1 MSLVTPDFGL
11 LVWMTVIFAILFFIL
26 AKFGFPIITGMV
38 NKRSDYI
45 GKSLESAR
53 EAQRKVDALAEEQ
66 KRLIDETKR
75 EQSRILNEAAQ
86 TRDDIISEARQQA
99 RTEAEA
105 ILTQAREDIEAQRES
120 ALRDVRRQVA
130 DLSVEVAEK
139 LVRNSLSDPE
149 KADDYIFG
157 YTAGNDLSARDC
169 QFLSAQWLAG
179 KAMPGFAPAGPY
191 IATKDAFDP
200 EEDNRIVTRVNGEI
214 CTQRGKKLYPGDR
227 FRFDNTDY
235 LIAAKE

>member
-53 EAQRKVDALAEEQ
+53 EAQRKMDALAEEQ

-149 KADDYIFG
+149 KADELI
-157 YTAGNDLSARDC
+157 
-169 QFLSAQWLAG
+169 G
-179 KAMPGFAPAGPY
+179 K
-191 IATKDAFDP
+191 
-200 EEDNRIVTRVNGEI
+200 
-214 CTQRGKKLYPGDR
+214 
-227 FRFDNTDY
+227 
-235 LIAAKE
+235 LIDEAAK

>member
-53 EAQRKVDALAEEQ
+53 EAQRKVDTLADEQ

-86 TRDDIISEARQQA
+86 TRDDILSEARQQA
-99 RTEAEA
+99 RNEAEA
-105 ILTQAREDIEAQRES
+105 ILSQAREDIEAERES

-130 DLSVEVAEK
+130 ELSVSVAEK
-139 LVRNSLSDPE
+139 LVRGTLSDEE
-149 KADDYIFG
+149 KTDE
-157 YTAGNDLSARDC
+157 L
-169 QFLSAQWLAG
+169 LG
-179 KAMPGFAPAGPY
+179 KLIDEA
-191 IATKDAFDP
+191 
-200 EEDNRIVTRVNGEI
+200 
-214 CTQRGKKLYPGDR
+214 KK
-227 FRFDNTDY
+227 
-235 LIAAKE
+235 

>member
-53 EAQRKVDALAEEQ
+53 EAQRKVDALADEQ
-66 KRLIDETKR
+66 KRLIDETKQ

-86 TRDDIISEARQQA
+86 TRDDILKEARQQA
-99 RTEAEA
+99 HTEAEN
-105 ILTQAREDIEAQRES
+105 ILAQAREDIEAQRET

-130 DLSVEVAEK
+130 ELSVEVAEK
-139 LVRNSLSDPE
+139 LVRGSLSDDE
-149 KADDYIFG
+149 KAEELIGKLIDE
-157 YTAGNDLSARDC
+157 A
-169 QFLSAQWLAG
+169 AQ
-179 KAMPGFAPAGPY
+179 
-191 IATKDAFDP
+191 
-200 EEDNRIVTRVNGEI
+200 
-214 CTQRGKKLYPGDR
+214 
-227 FRFDNTDY
+227 
-235 LIAAKE
+235 

>member
-53 EAQRKVDALAEEQ
+53 EAQRKVDTLADEQ
-66 KRLIDETKR
+66 KRLIEETKR

-86 TRDDIISEARQQA
+86 TRDNILSEARQQA
-99 RTEAEA
+99 RTEAET
-105 ILTQAREDIEAQRES
+105 ILSQAHEDIEAERES

-130 DLSVEVAEK
+130 ELSVSVAEK
-139 LVRNSLSDPE
+139 LVRNTLADEE
-149 KADDYIFG
+149 KTDE
-157 YTAGNDLSARDC
+157 L
-169 QFLSAQWLAG
+169 LG
-179 KAMPGFAPAGPY
+179 KLIDEA
-191 IATKDAFDP
+191 
-200 EEDNRIVTRVNGEI
+200 
-214 CTQRGKKLYPGDR
+214 KK
-227 FRFDNTDY
+227 
-235 LIAAKE
+235 

>member
-53 EAQRKVDALAEEQ
+53 EAQRKVDALADEQ
-66 KRLIDETKR
+66 LRLIDETKR

-99 RTEAEA
+99 RDEAEA
-105 ILTQAREDIEAQRES
+105 IMTQAREDIEAQRES

-139 LVRNSLSDPE
+139 LVRGTL
-149 KADDYIFG
+149 ADDEKTEELIG
-157 YTAGNDLSARDC
+157 KLIDEAAR
-169 QFLSAQWLAG
+169 
-179 KAMPGFAPAGPY
+179 
-191 IATKDAFDP
+191 
-200 EEDNRIVTRVNGEI
+200 
-214 CTQRGKKLYPGDR
+214 
-227 FRFDNTDY
+227 
-235 LIAAKE
+235 

>member
-53 EAQRKVDALAEEQ
+53 EAQRKVDALADEQ

-86 TRDDIISEARQQA
+86 TRDNILKEARQQA
-99 RTEAEA
+99 HTEAET
-105 ILTQAREDIEAQRES
+105 ILAQAREDIEAQRET

-130 DLSVEVAEK
+130 ELSVEVAEK
-139 LVRNSLSDPE
+139 LVRGSLSDDE
-149 KADDYIFG
+149 KAEELIGKLIDE
-157 YTAGNDLSARDC
+157 AAR
-169 QFLSAQWLAG
+169 
-179 KAMPGFAPAGPY
+179 
-191 IATKDAFDP
+191 
-200 EEDNRIVTRVNGEI
+200 
-214 CTQRGKKLYPGDR
+214 
-227 FRFDNTDY
+227 
-235 LIAAKE
+235 

>member
-99 RTEAEA
+99 RDEAEA
-105 ILTQAREDIEAQRES
+105 IMTQAREDIEAQRES

-139 LVRNSLSDPE
+139 LVRGTL
-149 KADDYIFG
+149 ADDEKTEELIG
-157 YTAGNDLSARDC
+157 KLIDEAAR
-169 QFLSAQWLAG
+169 
-179 KAMPGFAPAGPY
+179 
-191 IATKDAFDP
+191 
-200 EEDNRIVTRVNGEI
+200 
-214 CTQRGKKLYPGDR
+214 
-227 FRFDNTDY
+227 
-235 LIAAKE
+235 

>member
-53 EAQRKVDALAEEQ
+53 EAQRKVDALADEQ
-66 KRLIDETKR
+66 RRLIDETKR

-86 TRDDIISEARQQA
+86 TRDDILKEARQQA
-99 RTEAEA
+99 HSEAEA
-105 ILTQAREDIEAQRES
+105 ILSQAREDIEAQRES

-139 LVRNSLSDPE
+139 LVRGSLADDE
-149 KADDYIFG
+149 KAEELIGKLIDE
-157 YTAGNDLSARDC
+157 AAR
-169 QFLSAQWLAG
+169 
-179 KAMPGFAPAGPY
+179 
-191 IATKDAFDP
+191 
-200 EEDNRIVTRVNGEI
+200 
-214 CTQRGKKLYPGDR
+214 
-227 FRFDNTDY
+227 
-235 LIAAKE
+235 

>member
-139 LVRNSLSDPE
+139 LVRGSLSDSE
-149 KADDYIFG
+149 KADELIGKLIDE
-157 YTAGNDLSARDC
+157 A
-169 QFLSAQWLAG
+169 AQ
-179 KAMPGFAPAGPY
+179 
-191 IATKDAFDP
+191 
-200 EEDNRIVTRVNGEI
+200 
-214 CTQRGKKLYPGDR
+214 
-227 FRFDNTDY
+227 
-235 LIAAKE
+235 